1 MLKEWMITLRR
12 YFQRANSV
20 LAKDI
25 NGKSFPKGNLIVY
38 KLAFWGIGCVIVA
51 FLPQGLSDGFID
63 YIKDIF
69 AIFVGFFVTVLCFV
83 FDKLDIKPLPTPEQ
97 EKKVPAEQRLDS
109 LKMLKI
115 KQEHNY
121 TVRFFYTIGL
131 IILFSATVI
140 LLLIPN
146 IFWDGW
152 LNMDVQD
159 YGFIHTW
166 SDLNW
171 ESIRL
176 FIHLA
181 ICVIYRVVVVL
192 MTIKVFYYTTYSVSS
207 LLQVLINK
215 KNLETWS

>member
-38 KLAFWGIGCVIVA
+38 KLAFWGIACVIVA

-83 FDKLDIKPLPTPEQ
+83 FDKLDTERILTPAE
-97 EKKVPAEQRLDS
+97 EDNVPAEQRRDS
-109 LKMLKI
+109 RKNVKI

-121 TVRFFYTIGL
+121 TVRFFYTIGYCCPVK
-131 IILFSATVI
+131 IMNRFKN
-140 LLLIPN
+140 N
-146 IFWDGW
+146 ISPDSRYVW
-152 LNMDVQD
+152 
-159 YGFIHTW
+159 
-166 SDLNW
+166 
-171 ESIRL
+171 
-176 FIHLA
+176 
-181 ICVIYRVVVVL
+181 
-192 MTIKVFYYTTYSVSS
+192 YTY
-207 LLQVLINK
+207 
-215 KNLETWS
+215 EPF